1 MQLCDLAYAFAR
13 EKALRRAAKHL
24 AAVTLVHNKLRPG
37 EGTRTEDKDLM
48 RFLFHLVTAAHA
60 SSLLPFDES
69 KFIESRDWLRFRSFL
84 RLLRDF
90 TIRRDYSE
98 IQTRLQSRVD
108 ESLKGSDLRELPCF
122 KF

>member
-1 MQLCDLAYAFAR
+1 
-13 EKALRRAAKHL
+13 
-24 AAVTLVHNKLRPG
+24 LVA
-37 EGTRTEDKDLM
+37 
-48 RFLFHLVTAAHA
+48 AAHA
-60 SSLLPFDES
+60 SSLLPFDDN
-69 KFIESRDWLRFRSFL
+69 KFIENRDWLRFRSFL

-108 ESLKGSDLRELPCF
+108 ESLKGSDLREQPCF